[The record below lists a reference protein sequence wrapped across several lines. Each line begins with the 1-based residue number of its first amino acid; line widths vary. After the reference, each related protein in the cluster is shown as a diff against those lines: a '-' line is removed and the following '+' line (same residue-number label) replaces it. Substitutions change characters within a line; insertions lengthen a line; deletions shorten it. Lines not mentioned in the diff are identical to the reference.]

1 MDTKQKNNT
10 RKPHPGPAS
19 ASGRAAGTQ
28 RARSAPTADRTPPRP
43 RKKAPR
49 EPAKVSPDVVYLAP
63 KPFSR
68 NRLVL
73 HLLTVAAVVIALV
86 LGISVFFKV
95 GEIRVSGASQYSE
108 WEILQASGIQE
119 GDNLLTFSRAKAA
132 GKIQTALPYVK
143 KVRIGIKLPDTVN
156 IVIEEVQVTYEVKD
170 ASGSRWRISS
180 DGKIIA
186 KAEAEGN
193 DTKILGVQLE
203 APAVGL
209 QAAALQEASTA
220 TDAEGNVVPITVTAE
235 EKLKTAVDI
244 TAFLEQS
251 GIIGE
256 VASIDVNNLYDIQIW
271 YGQRFQVKLGG
282 TDQLSYKIRC
292 MKTAIDQFSAYESG
306 VLDISNPDEIYY
318 DHFS

>member
-1 MDTKQKNNT
+1 M
-10 RKPHPGPAS
+10 
-19 ASGRAAGTQ
+19 
-28 RARSAPTADRTPPRP
+28 
-43 RKKAPR
+43 
-49 EPAKVSPDVVYLAP
+49 SPDVVYLAP

-86 LGISVFFKV
+86 LGVSVFFKV

-108 WEILQASGIQE
+108 WEILQASGIQK

-132 GKIQTALPYVK
+132 GKIQTALPFVK

-156 IVIEEVQVTYEVKD
+156 IVIEEVQVTYAVKD
-170 ASGSRWRISS
+170 ASGNWWRISS
-180 DGKIIA
+180 NGKVIDQVA
-186 KAEAEGN
+186 AGTEGK
-193 DTKILGVQLE
+193 DTKIIGVLLKS
-203 APAVGL
+203 PAVGQ
-209 QAAALQEASTA
+209 QAAALQEASTE
-220 TDAEGNVVPITVTAE
+220 TDAEGNTVPITVTAE

-256 VASIDVNNLYDIQIW
+256 AASIDVNNLYDIQLW

-282 TDQLSYKIRC
+282 TDQLSYKISC
-292 MKTAIDQFSAYESG
+292 MKAAIGQFGDYESG

-318 DHFS
+318 DPFS